1 MSDSFIA
8 VLGMGFLAGV
18 TLTLIMLGVN
28 YAMDNNKRQCGT
40 DIDMRLYVPS
50 RDRDRSRVKRS
61 DKQMAGITS
70 ESLAA
75 ILRTMRTTLK
85 IDDEENAYLLE
96 AADRLERLDRVEKWV
111 QKQG

>member
-1 MSDSFIA
+1 MSDSIVA
-8 VLGMGFLAGV
+8 ILGVGFLAGV
-18 TLTLIMLGVN
+18 TLTLIMLGVS
-28 YAMDNNKRQCGT
+28 YAMDNNKRQRRDDT
-40 DIDMRLYVPS
+40 DMRIYVPS
-50 RDRDRSRVKRS
+50 RDRDRSGNKRG
-61 DKQMAGITS
+61 DKQMERMTS

-111 QKQG
+111 QKQE